1 MIAGFY
7 THQLVII
14 MCVCVFIYLLI
25 NLFICIL
32 KPNNLH
38 VIHSYTST
46 PLKISFFLCQLQR
59 NYPLKRST
67 WGAATVKIAS
77 GRHLDALD
85 RLGDDQGQSPDLNVS
100 GQYWK

>member
-1 MIAGFY
+1 
-7 THQLVII
+7 
-14 MCVCVFIYLLI
+14 MCVRVCVFIYLLI
-25 NLFICIL
+25 YIIFICIL

-46 PLKISFFLCQLQR
+46 PRKISFVFSANYNVTIPWNAPPGELQR
-59 NYPLKRST
+59 YHR
-67 WGAATVKIAS
+67 A

-100 GQYWK
+100 GQVRNQATGDG